1 MGAFG
6 KSRLRPEENPKRYT
20 GDLLLTL
27 CRHHH
32 HQNQARES
40 ISYAVIGALIVNGDR
55 GGQMRG
61 GDGYFGVDQPD
72 PVNVLKHLL
81 TNCQNIFIGMF
92 VAVSK

>member
-6 KSRLRPEENPKRYT
+6 KSRLQPEETPKRYA
-20 GDLLLTL
+20 GGLLLTL

-32 HQNQARES
+32 HQNQARRS

-72 PVNVLKHLL
+72 PVNVLSTLVDEL
-81 TNCQNIFIGMF
+81 
-92 VAVSK
+92 SKYL